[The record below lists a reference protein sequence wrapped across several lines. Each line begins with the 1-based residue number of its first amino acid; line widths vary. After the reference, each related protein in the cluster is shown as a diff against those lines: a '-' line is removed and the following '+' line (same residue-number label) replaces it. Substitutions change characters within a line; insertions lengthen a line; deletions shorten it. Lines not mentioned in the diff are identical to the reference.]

1 MWEML
6 VTGSGIK
13 VRVRVRVSMGDGV
26 PCNSATAHIEL
37 HARALF
43 SLFSTSPARSC
54 RGLAGR
60 IIDKSVRR
68 STHHFLFRKR
78 AQDETLLL
86 AMLHIL

>member
-13 VRVRVRVSMGDGV
+13 VSMGDGV
-26 PCNSATAHIEL
+26 PCNNAVAHIEL
-37 HARALF
+37 HARAQF

-54 RGLAGR
+54 RGLVGR

-68 STHHFLFRKR
+68 STHHFLFCKR
-78 AQDETLLL
+78 AEREALSL
-86 AMLHIL
+86 ALLHIL